1 MKKSKEITKEIINSL
16 AENLLPP
23 IISKSLRWNKLA
35 PHPYSKFKAKNGID
49 EQMLEYINYR
59 DGFFVEIGA
68 GDGVYLSNT
77 YYFEK
82 NLGWWG
88 ILIDPVLHHHLSCLA
103 NRPRSNSY
111 LCAATNF
118 ENNSEYVKLKY
129 GGYSTLSQGV
139 QSDINDTQQH
149 LDDAASYIPLRNAGV
164 EFIAPLRTMTQI
176 LDSSIAPKVIDFFSL
191 DVEGNE
197 LEVLQGIDF
206 SRYQIRWLLVESR
219 DIGRISEYLEPHQ
232 YSIKKKLAS
241 CDYLF
246 EYLGNTELNL
256 SGTVHS

>member
-1 MKKSKEITKEIINSL
+1 
-16 AENLLPP
+16 
-23 IISKSLRWNKLA
+23 
-35 PHPYSKFKAKNGID
+35 
-49 EQMLEYINYR
+49 MLEFINYR

-82 NLGWWG
+82 RLGWRG
-88 ILIDPVLHHHLSCLA
+88 ILVDPVLHHHLSCLS

-118 ENNSEYVKLKY
+118 ESNSDYIKLKY
-129 GGYSTLSQGV
+129 GGYSTLTHGT
-139 QSDINDTQQH
+139 QSDIIDVEQH
-149 LDDAASYIPLRNAGV
+149 LLDAANYIPLRNTGV

-176 LDSSIAPKVIDFFSL
+176 LDSADAPKVIDFFSL

-219 DIGRISEYLEPHQ
+219 DIDRISKYLEPIGF
-232 YSIKKKLAS
+232 SLKRKLAG

-246 EYLGNTELNL
+246 EYSKEKLD
-256 SGTVHS
+256 

>member
-1 MKKSKEITKEIINSL
+1 MKKSKEVSRKILKSL

-23 IISKSLRWNKLA
+23 IIIQSLRWNKLA
-35 PHPYSKFKAKNGID
+35 PHPYSKFKAKNEID
-49 EQMLEYINYR
+49 KQMLEFLNYR

-82 NLGWWG
+82 NLGWRG
-88 ILIDPVLHHHLSCLA
+88 ILVDPVLHHHLSCLEK
-103 NRPRSNSY
+103 RPRSNSY

-118 ENNSEYVKLKY
+118 ENHSEYIKLYY
-129 GGYSTLSQGV
+129 GGYSTLAQGT
-139 QSDINDTQQH
+139 QSDIHDIQQH
-149 LDDAASYIPLRNAGV
+149 LIDSASYIPLRGAGV

-176 LDSSIAPKVIDFFSL
+176 LDSAHAPKVIDFFSL

-206 SRYQIRWLLVESR
+206 SRYQIQWLLVESR
-219 DIGRISEYLEPHQ
+219 DINRISNYLE
-232 YSIKKKLAS
+232 SFGFSLKKELAG
-241 CDYLF
+241 CDFLF
-246 EYLGNTELNL
+246 EYSLKNL
-256 SGTVHS
+256 EK

>member
-1 MKKSKEITKEIINSL
+1 MKKFKELSRKVIGSL
-16 AENLLPP
+16 AADLLPP
-23 IISKSLRWNKLA
+23 IITKSLRWNRLA
-35 PHPYSKFKAKNGID
+35 PHPFSRFKAKNGID
-49 EQMLEYINYR
+49 KQMLDFINYR

-82 NLGWWG
+82 NLGWRG
-88 ILIDPVLHHHLSCLA
+88 ILVDPVLHHHLNCLT
-103 NRPRSNSY
+103 NRPRSIAY

-118 ENNSEYVKLKY
+118 ENNSDYIKLNY

-139 QSDINDTQQH
+139 QSDINDAQQH
-149 LDDAASYIPLRNAGV
+149 LDDAANYLPLRNAGV

-176 LDSSIAPKVIDFFSL
+176 LDSSNAPKVIDFFSL

-219 DIGRISEYLEPHQ
+219 DIGRISEYLKPYK
-232 YSIKKKLAS
+232 YSMKKKLAS

-246 EYLGNTELNL
+246 EYLGNTELHL

>member
-1 MKKSKEITKEIINSL
+1 MKKFKEFSRKTIGSL
-16 AENLLPP
+16 AVNLLPP
-23 IISKSLRWNKLA
+23 IIFKSLHWNKLA

-49 EQMLEYINYR
+49 KQMLEFINYR

-77 YYFEK
+77 HYFEK
-82 NLGWWG
+82 NLGWQG
-88 ILIDPVLHHHLSCLA
+88 ILVDPVLHHHLSCLTQ
-103 NRPRSNSY
+103 RPRSISY

-118 ENNSEYVKLKY
+118 ENNSEYIKLKY
-129 GGYSTLSQGV
+129 GGYSSLSQGV
-139 QSDINDTQQH
+139 QSDIIDAQQH
-149 LDDAASYIPLRNAGV
+149 LDDAANYIPLRNAGV

-176 LDSSIAPKVIDFFSL
+176 LDSSNAPKVIDFFSL

-197 LEVLQGIDF
+197 IEVLQGIDF

-219 DIGRISEYLEPHQ
+219 DVGRISEYLKPHK

-246 EYLGNTELNL
+246 EFFGER
-256 SGTVHS
+256 

>member
-1 MKKSKEITKEIINSL
+1 MKKFKELSRKVISSL
-16 AENLLPP
+16 AVNILPP
-23 IISKSLRWNKLA
+23 IILKSLRWNKLA
-35 PHPYSKFKAKNGID
+35 PHPYSKYKAKNGID
-49 EQMLEYINYR
+49 KQMLEFIDYR

-77 YYFEK
+77 HHFEK
-82 NLGWWG
+82 NLGWQG
-88 ILIDPVLHHHLSCLA
+88 ILVDPVLHHHLSCLT
-103 NRPRSNSY
+103 NRPRSISH

-118 ENNSEYVKLKY
+118 ENNSEYIKLKY

-139 QSDINDTQQH
+139 QSDINDAQQH
-149 LDDAASYIPLRNAGV
+149 LDDAANYIPLRNVGV

-176 LDSSIAPKVIDFFSL
+176 LDSSNAPKVIDFFSL

-219 DIGRISEYLEPHQ
+219 DIGRISEYLKPYK
-232 YSIKKKLAS
+232 YSVKKKLAS

-246 EYLGNTELNL
+246 EFFGEQ
-256 SGTVHS
+256 